1 MDALH
6 IERVSGEG
14 ILPHLNALAELRIA
28 VFRDFP
34 YLYDGSLEYE
44 ERYLR
49 TYANSPDSVIV
60 LVRDGQRVVG
70 ASSGI
75 PLADETEELKR
86 PFLEQGLD
94 VDRIFYC
101 GESVLLAEYRGR
113 GLGVRFFQE
122 REAHA
127 RSLARFD
134 TICFCAVQRP
144 ADHPRRPANYVPL
157 DDFWQHRGYRQRPE
171 LHTEF
176 SWRDLD
182 EATES
187 PKPMVFW
194 TKAL

>member
-1 MDALH
+1 
-6 IERVSGEG
+6 

-127 RSLARFD
+127 R
-134 TICFCAVQRP
+134 
-144 ADHPRRPANYVPL
+144 
-157 DDFWQHRGYRQRPE
+157 
-171 LHTEF
+171 
-176 SWRDLD
+176 
-182 EATES
+182 
-187 PKPMVFW
+187 
-194 TKAL
+194 